1 MLILLVYGII
11 KVFGILP
18 EESRGSCDREGGTDC
33 FAAPGSLQ

>member
-18 EESRGSCDREGGTDC
+18 EETCDSYDHDGGADC
-33 FAAPGSLQ
+33 FAASGSLQ